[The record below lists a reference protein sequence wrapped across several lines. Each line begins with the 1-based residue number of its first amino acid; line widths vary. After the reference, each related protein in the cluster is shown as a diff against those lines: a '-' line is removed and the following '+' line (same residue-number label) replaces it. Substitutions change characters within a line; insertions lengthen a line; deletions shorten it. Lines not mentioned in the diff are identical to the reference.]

1 MDNHEGAFVNMAD
14 GEAVKT
20 PWRLG
25 CDYIAATKNALVE
38 KKKHG
43 QETRKWQL
51 LRAKGDHDSKRTPR
65 LCREETYH
73 SRG

>member
-38 KKKHG
+38 KKKASSG
-43 QETRKWQL
+43 NEKVAAVEGEGGPRQQENTK
-51 LRAKGDHDSKRTPR
+51 AM
-65 LCREETYH
+65 
-73 SRG
+73 

>member
-38 KKKHG
+38 KKSMV
-43 QETRKWQL
+43 RK
-51 LRAKGDHDSKRTPR
+51 
-65 LCREETYH
+65 RE
-73 SRG
+73 SGSW